1 MPIKKK
7 KIEIESVEIVE
18 PVQVVENVQ
27 VVEPVQVVS
36 KKKDEI
42 EFVLVNGKIKTW
54 VCPKCSHLGNTSLPV
69 NCRRCGF
76 RQI

>member
-18 PVQVVENVQ
+18 PMQVVETVQ
-27 VVEPVQVVS
+27 VVEPT
-36 KKKDEI
+36 KKKNEI
-42 EFVLVNGKIKTW
+42 EFVLVNGKRKTW
-54 VCPKCSHLGNTSLPV
+54 ICPKCSHLGNTSLPV